1 MSGGRIDPIVQ
12 LGECHGTCCRD
23 LKPSQLP
30 ALLSNNTRRQT
41 GLWYLDVTLLW
52 FNPFIYDSYFYFGAQ
67 VQRFE

>member
-12 LGECHGTCCRD
+12 LGGRHGTCCRD

-30 ALLSNNTRRQT
+30 AVLSNNTRRQT
-41 GLWYLDVTLLW
+41 GLRYLDVTSLW
-52 FNPFIYDSYFYFGAQ
+52 SNPFIYDSYFYFGAE

>member
-12 LGECHGTCCRD
+12 LGGRHETCCRD

-30 ALLSNNTRRQT
+30 AVLSNNTRRQT
-41 GLWYLDVTLLW
+41 GLRYLDVTSLW
-52 FNPFIYDSYFYFGAQ
+52 SNPFIYDSYFYFGAE